1 MKKLTDEAY
10 THAVKV
16 LKRCIHHF
24 GIRASG
30 DKETSYPQIWAR
42 DSMITLLG
50 AALVQDKEIH
60 RALKASINTLC
71 KYSTS
76 LGEIPNNVGTRS
88 LKPNFQAYA
97 DAGLWFVIGSSIY
110 CGFTQDKSFLKKTYP
125 AIKETLRWYEY
136 QDTDQNGLI
145 DFQEG
150 ADWMDLLSVRGEG
163 LYVNALYVMA
173 LNHAAYLART
183 QGHIADYRVYKA
195 KEKLIRTHINKQF
208 WFTGKYNIIKLLKT
222 SFGTEFKAKDFT
234 KDGKLKWESSLPKKE
249 ILKNDSYYLSYIA
262 FRSLGE
268 RFDSFGNML
277 AILSGTAGT
286 KRAGQILRFIEKYK
300 LADSYPIR
308 AIYPSI
314 QPKDRDWRPYYRYA
328 NLNLPDQYHNGGVW
342 PFLGGWYVA
351 VLVHQKQY
359 DKAKEALEALA
370 RLNQKGRWGF
380 NEWFHGRTGISMGAR
395 YQAWSAGMYIYAYE
409 AVKARRLPF
418 LL

>member
-1 MKKLTDEAY
+1 MKKLTEEAY

-16 LKRCIHHF
+16 LKRCIHHL
-24 GIRASG
+24 GVQASG
-30 DKETSYPQIWAR
+30 DGEAYPQIWAR

-60 RALKASINTLC
+60 RALKASINTLR

-76 LGEIPNNVGTRS
+76 LGEIPNNVDTRS

-97 DAGLWFVIGSSIY
+97 DAGLWFVVGSSIY
-110 CGFTQDKSFLKKTYP
+110 CGLTQDKSFFEKTYS
-125 AIKETLRWYEY
+125 AITETLRWYEY
-136 QDTDQNGLI
+136 QDTNQNGLI

-150 ADWMDLLSVRGEG
+150 ADWEDLFSVRGEG
-163 LYVNALYVMA
+163 LYVNTLYVMA

-183 QGHIADYRVYKA
+183 HRHIADYRAYKA
-195 KEKLIRTHINKQF
+195 KEKLVRTRINKQF
-208 WFTGKYNIIKLLKT
+208 WSTGKNNMIKLLQT
-222 SFGTEFKAKDFT
+222 SFSTKFQSKDFT
-234 KDGKLKWESSLPKKE
+234 KDGKFKGEHFLPKKE
-249 ILKNDSYYLSYIA
+249 ILQNDFYYLSYIA
-262 FRSLGE
+262 FRSFGE

-277 AILSGTAGT
+277 AILSGTAGK
-286 KRAGQILRFIEKYK
+286 KRAGQILHFIEKYK
-300 LADSYPIR
+300 LADPYPIR

-314 QPKDRDWRPYYRYA
+314 QPRDPDWRSYYRYA

-359 DKAKEALEALA
+359 DKAQRALEALA

-380 NEWFHGRTGISMGAR
+380 HEWAHGRTSIPMGAQ

>member
-10 THAVKV
+10 KHAVKV
-16 LKRCIHHF
+16 LKRCIHRL
-24 GIRASG
+24 GVRASG
-30 DKETSYPQIWAR
+30 DKKASYPQIWAR

-60 RALKASINTLC
+60 RALKTSINTLR

-76 LGEIPNNVGTRS
+76 LGEVPNNVDTRS
-88 LKPNFQAYA
+88 RKPNFQAHA

-110 CGFTQDKSFLKKTYP
+110 CGLTQDKSFLKKTYS

-136 QDTDQNGLI
+136 QDKNQNGLI
-145 DFQEG
+145 GFQEG
-150 ADWMDLLSVRGEG
+150 TDWEDLLSVRGEG
-163 LYVNALYVMA
+163 IYVNTLHVMA
-173 LNHAAYLART
+173 LNHAAHLART
-183 QGHIADYRVYKA
+183 HRHIADYRAYKLR
-195 KEKLIRTHINKQF
+195 EKLLRTRINKQF
-208 WFTGKYNIIKLLKT
+208 WFTGEYNIIKHLKT
-222 SFGTEFKAKDFT
+222 SFGTEFKSKDFT
-234 KDGKLKWESSLPKKE
+234 KDGKLKWESSLPQKE

-328 NLNLPDQYHNGGVW
+328 NRNLPDQYHNGGVW
-342 PFLGGWYVA
+342 PFLGGWYV
-351 VLVHQKQY
+351 VTLVHQKQY

-380 NEWFHGRTGISMGAR
+380 NEWFHGRTGIPMGAQ

-409 AVKARRLPF
+409 AVKARRVPF
-418 LL
+418 L